1 MINLKEL
8 ISEKKETI
16 KNIIILVI
24 IILIGIY
31 YFFRE
36 NSNNYE
42 EINKSDII
50 IESNENIKN
59 SVSEEDIEE
68 NIKVY
73 IIGEVKTPG
82 VIELNAGSR
91 LEDAIIL
98 AGGTTNLSDL
108 SKINLAKVLEDGQ
121 KIYIPSINENGNDN
135 LQEVEE
141 LEEYDTNNNLK
152 STKKININTAT
163 IAELCTLSGVGES
176 LANKIIKYREENGK
190 FKTIED
196 LKNVNGIG
204 DKKYE
209 SLKDYVCV
217 K

>member
-1 MINLKEL
+1 MINLKKL

-108 SKINLAKVLEDGQ
+108 SKINLARVLEDGQ

-163 IAELCTLSGVGES
+163 ITELCTLSGVGES

-209 SLKDYVCV
+209 SLKDYICV

>member
-59 SVSEEDIEE
+59 SISEEVIEE
-68 NIKVY
+68 KIKVY
-73 IIGEVKTPG
+73 IIGEVKSPG
-82 VIELNAGSR
+82 VIELNTGSR

-163 IAELCTLSGVGES
+163 ITELCTLSGVGES

>member
-42 EINKSDII
+42 KINKSDII

-108 SKINLAKVLEDGQ
+108 SKINLAIVLEDGQ

-135 LQEVEE
+135 LQEVEK
-141 LEEYDTNNNLK
+141 LEEYDTNNNFK
-152 STKKININTAT
+152 VAKKININTAT
-163 IAELCTLSGVGES
+163 ITELCSLSGVGES

>member
-1 MINLKEL
+1 MINLKKL
-8 ISEKKETI
+8 ISDKKETI

-108 SKINLAKVLEDGQ
+108 SKINLARVLEDGQ

-152 STKKININTAT
+152 SAKKININTAT
-163 IAELCTLSGVGES
+163 ITELCTLSGVGES

-209 SLKDYVCV
+209 SLKDYICV

>member
-59 SVSEEDIEE
+59 SVSEEGIEE

-73 IIGEVKTPG
+73 IIGEVETPG
-82 VIELNAGSR
+82 VIELNVGSR

-108 SKINLAKVLEDGQ
+108 SKINLARVLEDGQ

-163 IAELCTLSGVGES
+163 ITELCTLSGVGES

>member
-59 SVSEEDIEE
+59 SVSKEDIEE